1 VEVDVKFVGYQQGE
15 RREVGILT
23 ADGRSLVPLTG
34 ALPDGALPGGAGLTE
49 LIEQWDVLG
58 GKLDLGVATIPVG
71 DVALTAPIPT
81 PRRNIFCVGRNYRE
95 HAEEFGRS
103 GYDSTGGTSHQ
114 PSAPVVFTKAP
125 SSVIGPGAD
134 IDPHPGVTSEVDYEA
149 ELGVIIGRGGRGI
162 TREQALDHVF
172 GYTIIND
179 VTARDLQKTHKQWFL
194 GKALDT
200 FCPMGP
206 WVATADEVG
215 DGPLDVLCTVN
226 GEIRQQA
233 STADLIFDIPTI
245 IATISAG
252 ITLQPGD
259 VIATGTPAGVGI
271 GFTPPKFL
279 ASGDVVEI
287 TITGLGTLTNRVA

>member
-1 VEVDVKFVGYQQGE
+1 MKFVGYREGG
-15 RREVGILT
+15 RRKVGVLV
-23 ADGRSLVPLTG
+23 AEGSQVVPL
-34 ALPDGALPGGAGLTE
+34 AAALPGALADDAGLTE

-58 GKLDLGVATIPVG
+58 GKLDVGAAAVDLGG
-71 DVALTAPIPT
+71 LALTAPIPV

-114 PSAPVVFTKAP
+114 PDAPVVFTKAP
-125 SSVIGPGAD
+125 STVVGPGAD
-134 IDPHPGVTSEVDYEA
+134 IDPHPGVTSELDYEA

-162 TREQALDHVF
+162 SVEAAADHVW
-172 GYTIIND
+172 GYTIVND

-194 GKALDT
+194 GKSLDT

-206 WVATADEVG
+206 YAVTADEVG
-215 DGPLDVLCTVN
+215 DGPLEVVCTVN
-226 GEIRQQA
+226 GEVRQRA

-271 GFTPPKFL
+271 GFTPPRFL
-279 ASGDVVEI
+279 RGGDVVEI

>member
-1 VEVDVKFVGYQQGE
+1 MKFVGYQQGD
-15 RREVGILT
+15 RRQLGILVE
-23 ADGRSLVPLTG
+23 DGRQLVPLTAALPAG
-34 ALPDGALPGGAGLTE
+34 ALPDGAGLTE
-49 LIEQWDVLG
+49 LIEAWDVLG
-58 GKLDLGVATIPVG
+58 DKLHLDGADRIPVTA
-71 DVALTAPIPT
+71 VELTAPIPT
-81 PRRNIFCVGRNYRE
+81 PRRNVFCVGRNYRE

-114 PSAPVVFTKAP
+114 PDAPVVFTKPP
-125 SSVIGPGAD
+125 STVIGPGAD
-134 IDPHPGVTSEVDYEA
+134 IDPHSDITGELDYEA

-162 TREQALDHVF
+162 STAAALDHVW

-179 VTARDLQKTHKQWFL
+179 VTARDLQKVHKQWFL
-194 GKALDT
+194 GKSLDT

-206 WVATADEVG
+206 YASTADEVG
-215 DGPLDVLCTVN
+215 DGPLDISCTVN
-226 GEIRQQA
+226 GEVRQQA

-271 GFTPPKFL
+271 GFRPPRFL
-279 ASGDVVEI
+279 TSGDVVEI
-287 TITGLGTLTNRVA
+287 SITGLGTLTNRVA

>member
-1 VEVDVKFVGYQQGE
+1 MKFVGYREGG
-15 RREVGILT
+15 RRKVGVLV
-23 ADGRSLVPLTG
+23 AEGSQVVPL
-34 ALPDGALPGGAGLTE
+34 AAALPGALADDAGLTE

-58 GKLDLGVATIPVG
+58 GKLDVGAAAVDLGG
-71 DVALTAPIPT
+71 LALTAPIPV

-114 PSAPVVFTKAP
+114 PDAPVVFTKAP
-125 SSVIGPGAD
+125 STVVGPGAD
-134 IDPHPGVTSEVDYEA
+134 IDPHPGVTSELDYEA

-162 TREQALDHVF
+162 SVEAAADHVW
-172 GYTIIND
+172 GYTIVND

-194 GKALDT
+194 GKSLDT

-206 WVATADEVG
+206 YAVTADEVG
-215 DGPLDVLCTVN
+215 DGPLDVVCTVN
-226 GEIRQQA
+226 GEVRQRA

-271 GFTPPKFL
+271 GFTPPRFL
-279 ASGDVVEI
+279 RGGDVVEI

>member
-1 VEVDVKFVGYQQGE
+1 MKFVGYREGG
-15 RREVGILT
+15 RRKVGVLV
-23 ADGRSLVPLTG
+23 AEGSQVVPL
-34 ALPDGALPGGAGLTE
+34 AAALPGALADDAGLTE

-58 GKLDLGVATIPVG
+58 GKLDVGAAAVDLGG
-71 DVALTAPIPT
+71 LALTAPIPV

-114 PSAPVVFTKAP
+114 PDAPVVFTKAP
-125 SSVIGPGAD
+125 STVVGPGAD
-134 IDPHPGVTSEVDYEA
+134 IDPHPGVTSELDYEA

-162 TREQALDHVF
+162 SVEAAADHVW
-172 GYTIIND
+172 GYTIVND

-194 GKALDT
+194 GKSLDT

-206 WVATADEVG
+206 YAVTADEVG
-215 DGPLDVLCTVN
+215 DGPLEVVCTVN
-226 GEIRQQA
+226 GEVRQRA
-233 STADLIFDIPTI
+233 STADLIFDVPTI

-271 GFTPPKFL
+271 GFTPPRFL
-279 ASGDVVEI
+279 RGGDVVEI